1 MTDYN
6 KLSESLVRQLEAH
19 GVAVDNDQEI
29 YVVKDFVEG
38 TEQGYSYYSYLSSKL
53 EDLKADQESAVQ
65 SLQKDFY
72 ERSLQS
78 MDKQQEEA
86 SQPVYQISRE
96 DVLSLEPTEASQLRT
111 KIGAEAYRSIMEG
124 AKTPIQQI
132 MEDEPEDNSISFEQY
147 RGSDLQSIKPSV
159 AQLIYRYNPEI
170 YASLIK

>member
-6 KLSESLVRQLEAH
+6 KLSESLVKQLEAH
-19 GVAVDNDQEI
+19 GVSVDNDREI
-29 YVVKDFVEG
+29 YEVRDFVEG
-38 TEQGYSYYSYLSSKL
+38 ADHGYSYYSYLSSKL

-65 SLQKDFY
+65 SLQKAFY
-72 ERSLQS
+72 ERSIQS
-78 MDKQQEEA
+78 MDKQQEA
-86 SQPVYQISRE
+86 AQPVYQISRE
-96 DVLSLEPTEASQLRT
+96 DVLELQPTEATRLRE

-132 MEDEPEDNSISFEQY
+132 MEDKSDDNSISFEQY
-147 RGSDLQSIKPSV
+147 RGSDLQRIQPSV

>member
-6 KLSESLVRQLEAH
+6 KLSESLVKQLEAH
-19 GVAVDNDQEI
+19 GVVVDNDQEI
-29 YVVKDFVEG
+29 YEVKDFVEG
-38 TEQGYSYYSYLSSKL
+38 TEHGYSYYSYLFSKL

-72 ERSLQS
+72 ERSIQS
-78 MDKQQEEA
+78 MDKQRED
-86 SQPVYQISRE
+86 SLPVYQISRE
-96 DVLSLEPTEASQLRT
+96 DVLSLEPTEATRLRE

-132 MEDEPEDNSISFEQY
+132 MEDKPEDNSISFEQY
-147 RGSDLQSIKPSV
+147 RGSDLQSIQPSV